1 MGVCLSLLVG
11 PCHIQNLNF
20 TCSEDPFL
28 SITRIERLCECL
40 RASVGPCHRVGG
52 SGAPGGFQAAV
63 DRHRHCHRS
72 PFCLL
77 RLPLSQPTTV
87 EQGGSPLVTTNSQV
101 YRHSP
106 KKLRASTININQTER
121 RKQRHMTELLHKL
134 EAFCHIC

>member
-1 MGVCLSLLVG
+1 MFEAVGWPVPYSKSKFHLLRR
-11 PCHIQNLNF
+11 PILIHHQN
-20 TCSEDPFL
+20 
-28 SITRIERLCECL
+28 ERLGECL
-40 RASVGPCHRVGG
+40 RASVGPCHGGLG

-106 KKLRASTININQTER
+106 TKLRASTININQTER

-134 EAFCHIC
+134 EAFCQICR